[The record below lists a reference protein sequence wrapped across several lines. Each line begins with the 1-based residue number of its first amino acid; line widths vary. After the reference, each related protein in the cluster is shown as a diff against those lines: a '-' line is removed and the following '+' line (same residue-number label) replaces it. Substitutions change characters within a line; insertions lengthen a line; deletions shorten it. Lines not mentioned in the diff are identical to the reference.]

1 MTDLQTV
8 TLNECRNDASTV
20 HLYFLDE
27 AGMWLACG
35 MSAFLLDRLAQVCGA
50 GCITAYSE
58 SLMMPTAV
66 VTPRGL
72 QSVAASCSGGNEASG
87 RVVLRSGLRI
97 ESKSYRAWARVLR
110 EATIDAP

>member
-35 MSAFLLDRLAQVCGA
+35 MSAFLLDRGMA
-50 GCITAYSE
+50 
-58 SLMMPTAV
+58 M
-66 VTPRGL
+66 R
-72 QSVAASCSGGNEASG
+72 
-87 RVVLRSGLRI
+87 LR
-97 ESKSYRAWARVLR
+97 
-110 EATIDAP
+110 